1 MMEVAFI
8 ALWYFPQFLLVLKLS
23 LQKPDDLQTIRHEID
38 PNLHRSRDRILP
50 WRIRKN
56 FDNFSIL
63 NIFEIVT
70 KCNKYINKLENM

>member
-1 MMEVAFI
+1 M
-8 ALWYFPQFLLVLKLS
+8 
-23 LQKPDDLQTIRHEID
+23 QKPDDLQPIRHEID

-50 WRIRKN
+50 WRTRKN

-70 KCNKYINKLENM
+70 KCNKYINKLENNVENCLKQLIQDVPSMN